1 MLGEGIVKNSD
12 LHSRTYMVQCIRQ
25 QFISR
30 SYEPMAEKR
39 KLTVRVD
46 NRWIEAAKDY
56 AERHD
61 TSLSKLI
68 SEFLRNLPGETES
81 YRQAPILRRISG
93 ILPADISIREHRAHL
108 DEKYG
113 IREEST
119 R

>member
-1 MLGEGIVKNSD
+1 
-12 LHSRTYMVQCIRQ
+12 
-25 QFISR
+25 
-30 SYEPMAEKR
+30 MAEKR

-46 NRWIEAAKDY
+46 ARWIEDAKDY

-81 YRQAPILRRISG
+81 YKQAPILRRLSG
-93 ILPADISIREHRAHL
+93 ILPADISIREHRTYL
-108 DEKYG
+108 NEKYG
-113 IREEST
+113 IRDEGA

>member
-1 MLGEGIVKNSD
+1 
-12 LHSRTYMVQCIRQ
+12 
-25 QFISR
+25 
-30 SYEPMAEKR
+30 MAEKR

-46 NRWIEAAKDY
+46 ARWIDSAKDY

-68 SEFLRNLPGETES
+68 SELLRNLPSETVS
-81 YRQAPILRRISG
+81 YKQTPILRRISG
-93 ILPADISIREHRAHL
+93 ILPADISIGEYRSHL

-113 IREEST
+113 DSNESA